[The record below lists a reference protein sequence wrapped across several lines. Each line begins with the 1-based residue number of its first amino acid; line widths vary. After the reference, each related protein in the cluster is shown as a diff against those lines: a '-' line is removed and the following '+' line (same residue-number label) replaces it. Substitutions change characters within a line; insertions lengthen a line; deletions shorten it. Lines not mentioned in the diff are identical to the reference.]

1 MQLSVI
7 VSGKAIELILE
18 NEYLREHFLFL
29 TVFSE
34 SVVCYETSGSVK
46 GKLVELVK
54 NMKRDSVFTLAIGD
68 GLNDL

>member
-1 MQLSVI
+1 VQLSVI
-7 VSGKAIELILE
+7 ASGKALELILD

-34 SVVCYETSGSVK
+34 SIVCYESSGSIK
-46 GKLVELVK
+46 GKLVELVN
-54 NMKRDSVFTLAIGD
+54 NMKHDSVFTLAIGD

>member
-1 MQLSVI
+1 VQLSVI
-7 VSGKAIELILE
+7 ASGKALELILE
-18 NEYLREHFLFL
+18 NEYLKEHFLFL

-34 SVVCYETSGSVK
+34 SVVCYETSGILK

-68 GLNDL
+68 GLNDV

>member
-7 VSGKAIELILE
+7 ASGKALELILD

-34 SVVCYETSGSVK
+34 SIVCYESSGSIK
-46 GKLVELVK
+46 GKLVELVN
-54 NMKRDSVFTLAIGD
+54 NMKHDSVFTLAIGD